1 MTGEQ
6 AWIAWPG
13 EYPAVAWALA
23 AIFAIAFLLMLWVW
37 KKGRPFAKGD
47 VFRASRL
54 STGNRV
60 FPTQVLITPASVV
73 HYTPSWIGR
82 QEKTIHLAHV
92 SSVKI
97 ETGLLLSNVLIETSG
112 GSHPINC
119 HGHHKR
125 DADAM
130 KRLIER
136 HQTEYYQKAK

>member
-1 MTGEQ
+1 VTGEQ
-6 AWIAWPG
+6 AWIAWLG

-23 AIFAIAFLLMLWVW
+23 AILAIAVLVTLWVW

-54 STGNRV
+54 STGNRI

-82 QEKTIHLAHV
+82 HEKTIHMAHV